1 MNERVPIRLYFQ
13 EQAAGG
19 RSLLT
24 PSLELRSRA
33 WARNINLGITC
44 GIKVNW
50 IFLCEIYYYYNHDSY
65 LISETGSPGP
75 PDGGAEA

>member
-1 MNERVPIRLYFQ
+1 M
-13 EQAAGG
+13 
-19 RSLLT
+19 LT

-50 IFLCEIYYYYNHDSY
+50 IFPCEICYYNHDSY
-65 LISETGSPGP
+65 LISETGALVRQMGEPRP
-75 PDGGAEA
+75 RAGGQWAVGSWGQYIRP